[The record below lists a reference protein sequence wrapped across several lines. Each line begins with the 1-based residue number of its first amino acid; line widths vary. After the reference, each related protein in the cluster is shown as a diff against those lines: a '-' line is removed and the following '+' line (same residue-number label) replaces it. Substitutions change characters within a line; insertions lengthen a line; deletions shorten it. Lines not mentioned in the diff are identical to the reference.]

1 MKTAVTAKLDALLAP
16 ILAPVTN
23 SLVRPLYK
31 AHRELVKVFF
41 SKVAEIIDT
50 GITEADLRY
59 ACTSLSSPP
68 FTSASL
74 ASLARLFPSY
84 FARDVRWYWG
94 VLNPAYVK
102 VRALTREGDDGATG
116 VASADAASILMALSC
131 TVEELIEMLRGVTLA
146 EVEVS
151 HNKQQAVGQYR
162 V

>member
-1 MKTAVTAKLDALLAP
+1 M
-16 ILAPVTN
+16 
-23 SLVRPLYK
+23 
-31 AHRELVKVFF
+31 
-41 SKVAEIIDT
+41 
-50 GITEADLRY
+50 
-59 ACTSLSSPP
+59 
-68 FTSASL
+68 
-74 ASLARLFPSY
+74 
-84 FARDVRWYWG
+84 
-94 VLNPAYVK
+94 NPAYVK